1 MKTSGLQKLSGR
13 YVKALFDVASD
24 ASAVASV
31 EKDLL
36 ALAKVASTSKEF
48 ADFLSNPLLT
58 RKEQA
63 DVIAAMLSNIG
74 AHEITRQFAAML
86 ARQKRLPALAE
97 IANLFSAAAA
107 SARGEIAAE
116 VVSAKELKA
125 PEVVAIAEKI
135 GKAYGKKV
143 TVKTRVNPELLG
155 GVVIKIGS
163 TQLDSSLSGKLARLE
178 LKLKEVA

>member
-1 MKTSGLQKLSGR
+1 MKTSGLQKLSER

-24 ASAVASV
+24 AGAVPAV

-36 ALAKVASTSKEF
+36 TLANVAKTSKEF

-63 DVIAAMLSNIG
+63 DVVAAMLSNIG

-86 ARQKRLPALAE
+86 ARQKRLPALAS
-97 IANLFSAAAA
+97 IANLFSSAAAT
-107 SARGEIAAE
+107 ARGEIAAE
-116 VVSAKELKA
+116 VISAKELKA
-125 PEVVAIAEKI
+125 AEVAAIAEKI

-155 GVVIKIGS
+155 GVVVKVGS
-163 TQLDSSLSGKLARLE
+163 KQLDISLSGKLQRLRNT
-178 LKLKEVA
+178 LKAA